1 RLALSVRGATAIV
14 AAACAYPLIAL
25 AASPAV
31 MFALHARGTKQFGAQ
46 TSLIA
51 RAADCRWQAMT
62 AEPLRY
68 VAGRQQLAWGATF
81 YGRDRPRAL
90 PEFSPALAPWID
102 AGALRRE
109 GWVGLCPVD
118 QPDCVQ
124 AACSLAAGS
133 TEARVGVAFV
143 ARLLFGIKGET
154 ANVLLVLVPP

>member
-1 RLALSVRGATAIV
+1 
-14 AAACAYPLIAL
+14 
-25 AASPAV
+25 
-31 MFALHARGTKQFGAQ
+31 
-46 TSLIA
+46 
-51 RAADCRWQAMT
+51 
-62 AEPLRY
+62 
-68 VAGRQQLAWGATF
+68 RQQLAWGATF

-154 ANVLLVLVPP
+154 ANVLLVLVPPPKNSRGLDGREAARRAASCAADRGAQIRWVELPSCPGSRSQRSKE